1 MINDT
6 ISSVTEGKEQGSVR
20 LESHEFVTGPGQ
32 RAQPVCRDGDRA
44 SRVCPKSL
52 LTAELMSVLLFRGCG
67 LLSSSGLALL
77 LSDDDDTSPSHICLS
92 DTLHI
97 E

>member
-1 MINDT
+1 MASWELLYIA
-6 ISSVTEGKEQGSVR
+6 QGTQLSAMCVETG
-20 LESHEFVTGPGQ
+20 LLVFVL
-32 RAQPVCRDGDRA
+32 
-44 SRVCPKSL
+44 SL
-52 LTAELMSVLLFRGCG
+52 LTAELTSVLLFRGCG
-67 LLSSSGLALL
+67 LLSSRGLALL